1 MSGHFARPGL
11 TGKSREHLP
20 SSLATEQIPGDS
32 LHKSLM
38 NQRKNIQKYVGSPR
52 PAIGSVWHRVL
63 GSITPP
69 SQLAREGGRE
79 GGGEFTRLDNSEQN
93 TITGSV
99 THILL
104 SPHSVASPAPTR
116 AGQVRALV
124 IDS

>member
-1 MSGHFARPGL
+1 
-11 TGKSREHLP
+11 
-20 SSLATEQIPGDS
+20 
-32 LHKSLM
+32 M
-38 NQRKNIQKYVGSPR
+38 NQIKNIQKYVGSPP

-79 GGGEFTRLDNSEQN
+79 GGGGGEFTRLDNSEQN

-104 SPHSVASPAPTR
+104 SPHAVASPAPTS
-116 AGQVRALV
+116 AGQVKALV

>member
-1 MSGHFARPGL
+1 
-11 TGKSREHLP
+11 
-20 SSLATEQIPGDS
+20 
-32 LHKSLM
+32 M
-38 NQRKNIQKYVGSPR
+38 NQIKNIQKYVGSPP

-79 GGGEFTRLDNSEQN
+79 GGGGGEFTRLDNSEQN

-104 SPHSVASPAPTR
+104 SPYAVASPAPTS
-116 AGQVRALV
+116 AGQVKALV